1 MLKIIAVAVAVAV
14 AAAIPAAVVA
24 LRMAAAGVRL
34 TWVVRLTRVARRTA
48 VEGLRMAARA
58 IWARI

>member
-1 MLKIIAVAVAVAV
+1 MLKIIAAAVAVAV
-14 AAAIPAAVVA
+14 AAIPAAGA
-24 LRMAAAGVRL
+24 LRMVAAGARL

-58 IWARI
+58 T